1 MQDIIDAVRQ
11 LPTRSEWRAG
21 LDSILAALAPITRA
35 AVPKRPRHRASI
47 APRIWHQGRPRPSTQ
62 KFAYRRRDDGE
73 FRIPRRHLTFELRN
87 IGGITEEPLTKAQ
100 GASKHRHGAPRNARL
115 PGARHLER
123 RSRQPVR
130 ARRRLTSSPCA

>member
-100 GASKHRHGAPRNARL
+100 GLQSIATALHEMPDCPERDILSAALASL
-115 PGARHLER
+115 CEPGAD
-123 RSRQPVR
+123 
-130 ARRRLTSSPCA
+130 